1 MRACQEFEQALLV
14 IDDLVWLLLCLERNY
29 TRRKKKEIENS
40 FLTYMIWKRNSETG
54 WKPSMFSVHM
64 NYVQILNL
72 YNGS

>member
-40 FLTYMIWKRNSETG
+40 FLTYMI
-54 WKPSMFSVHM
+54 
-64 NYVQILNL
+64 
-72 YNGS
+72 